1 MSDVAASVSYLFE
14 GHPLVLQHL
23 TPSLLNLYTG
33 EEDMSPVYTQG
44 VSRVV
49 RFEGVTRCEGGGS
62 VAVIM
67 AVLSLS
73 HKQVG
78 IAHRVFLAW

>member
-33 EEDMSPVYTQG
+33 VG
-44 VSRVV
+44 HI
-49 RFEGVTRCEGGGS
+49 EGLKGGG
-62 VAVIM
+62 V
-67 AVLSLS
+67 
-73 HKQVG
+73 
-78 IAHRVFLAW
+78 